1 MTTYIYMVRH
11 GDSLRTGVDEW
22 TRGLS
27 PKGEEDA
34 LRVTECLKDEGID
47 VMYSSPYIRAVNTIA
62 DLADKL
68 EQDIILVNDLREKV
82 WMEGEQQLPDGE
94 LYQVLQKMYTDP
106 DYALPGGES
115 NRECQT
121 RAVKAL
127 QDILRTHEGKKVAI
141 GTHGMVMSLMMGY
154 YDPEYGLDFLMQTTK
169 PDIYVM
175 AFENGQ
181 LTGVER
187 LVVKEAYPDTWAHSV
202 KKP

>member
-68 EQDIILVNDLREKV
+68 EQEIILIDDLREKV
-82 WMEGEQQLPDGE
+82 WMEGEQQLPDEE
-94 LYQVLQKMYTDP
+94 LYQVLQKMYTDL

-127 QDILRTHEGKKVAI
+127 QDILRTHAGKRVAI
-141 GTHGMVMSLMMGY
+141 GTHGMVMSLMLGY
-154 YDPEYGLDFLMQTTK
+154 FSPGYGLDFLMQTTK

-175 AFENGQ
+175 EF
-181 LTGVER
+181 
-187 LVVKEAYPDTWAHSV
+187 KEDKVSV
-202 KKP
+202 RRMPIQAG

>member
-47 VMYSSPYIRAVNTIA
+47 VLYSSPYIRAVNTIA
-62 DLADKL
+62 DLADQL
-68 EQDIILVNDLREKV
+68 EQEIILIDDLREKV
-82 WMEGEQQLPDGE
+82 WMEGNQQLTDDD
-94 LYQVLQKMYTDP
+94 LYLELQKMYTDP

-115 NRECQT
+115 NRECQA

-127 QDILRTHEGKKVAI
+127 QDVLRTHTGKKVAI
-141 GTHGMVMSLMMGY
+141 GTHGMVMSLMMGHFS
-154 YDPEYGLDFLMQTTK
+154 PEYGLDFLLQTTK

-175 AFENGQ
+175 EFKADEV
-181 LTGVER
+181 LIRRMPV
-187 LVVKEAYPDTWAHSV
+187 
-202 KKP
+202 

>member
-47 VMYSSPYIRAVNTIA
+47 VLYSSPYIRAVNTIA
-62 DLADKL
+62 DLADQL
-68 EQDIILVNDLREKV
+68 EQEIILIDDLREKV
-82 WMEGEQQLPDGE
+82 WMEGNEQLTDDD
-94 LYQVLQKMYTDP
+94 LYLELQKIYTDP

-115 NRECQT
+115 NRECQA

-127 QDILRTHEGKKVAI
+127 QDVLRTHAGKKVAI
-141 GTHGMVMSLMMGY
+141 GTHGMVMSLMMGHFS
-154 YDPEYGLDFLMQTTK
+154 PEYGLDFLLQTTK

-175 AFENGQ
+175 EFKDDEV
-181 LTGVER
+181 LIRRMPV
-187 LVVKEAYPDTWAHSV
+187 
-202 KKP
+202 

>member
-34 LRVTECLKDEGID
+34 LQVTECLKDEGID
-47 VMYSSPYIRAVNTIA
+47 VLYSSPYIRAVDTIA
-62 DLADKL
+62 DLADQL
-68 EQDIILVNDLREKV
+68 EQEIILIDDLREKV
-82 WMEGEQQLPDGE
+82 WMEGNQQLSDEG
-94 LYQVLQKMYTDP
+94 LYDELQKMYTDP

-115 NRECQT
+115 NRECQA

-127 QDILRTHEGKKVAI
+127 QEILRTHAGERVVI
-141 GTHGMVMSLMMGY
+141 GTHGMVMSLMMGHFA
-154 YDPEYGLDFLMQTTK
+154 PGYGLDFLLQTTK

-175 AFENGQ
+175 EFGEDE
-181 LTGVER
+181 V
-187 LVVKEAYPDTWAHSV
+187 SV
-202 KKP
+202 RRMSL

>member
-34 LRVTECLKDEGID
+34 RRVTACLQNEGID
-47 VMYSSPYIRAVNTIA
+47 ALYSSPYVRASDTIA
-62 DLADKL
+62 DLADQL
-68 EQDIILVNDLREKV
+68 GQEITLMEDLREKV
-82 WMEGEQQLPDGE
+82 WMEGNRQLPDE
-94 LYQVLQKMYTDP
+94 DLLHELQKMYADP

-115 NRECQT
+115 NSGCQA

-127 QDILRTHEGKKVAI
+127 QEILRTHAGERVVI
-141 GTHGMVMSLMMGY
+141 GTHGLVMALMLSY
-154 YDPEYGLDFLMQTTK
+154 FAPEYDLDFLLQTTK

-175 AFENGQ
+175 EFKENE
-181 LTGVER
+181 V
-187 LVVKEAYPDTWAHSV
+187 LVRRMPL
-202 KKP
+202 

>member
-34 LRVTECLKDEGID
+34 RRVTERLQKEGINAL
-47 VMYSSPYIRAVNTIA
+47 YSSPYLRAIHTIA
-62 DLADKL
+62 DLADRL
-68 EQDIILVNDLREKV
+68 GQEISLQEELREKV
-82 WMEGEQQLPDGE
+82 WMEGNRQLPDE
-94 LYQVLQKMYTDP
+94 KLRDELQKMYADP

-115 NRECQT
+115 NRDCQA
-121 RAVKAL
+121 RAVGAL
-127 QDILRTHEGKKVAI
+127 QEILRTHEGERVAV
-141 GTHGMVMSLMMGY
+141 GTHGLVMALMMGY
-154 YDPEYGLDFLMQTTK
+154 FAPEYDLDFLLQTTK

-175 AFENGQ
+175 AFSEGS

-187 LVVKEAYPDTWAHSV
+187 LLVNEY
-202 KKP
+202 

>member
-47 VMYSSPYIRAVNTIA
+47 VMYSSPYIRASGTIA
-62 DLADKL
+62 GLANQL
-68 EQDIILVNDLREKV
+68 GQEIILIEDLREKV
-82 WMEGEQQLPDGE
+82 WMEGNRQLPDKDLLDE
-94 LYQVLQKMYTDP
+94 LQKMYADP

-115 NRECQT
+115 NWECQA

-127 QDILRTHEGKKVAI
+127 QEILRTHAGQRVAI
-141 GTHGMVMSLMMGY
+141 GTHGLVMALMMSY
-154 YDPEYGLDFLMQTTK
+154 FTPEYDLDFLLQTTK

-175 AFENGQ
+175 EFKEDE
-181 LTGVER
+181 V
-187 LVVKEAYPDTWAHSV
+187 LVRRMPL
-202 KKP
+202 